1 MRFLTRAGATAAVLA
16 ASVLLTPSPTH
27 AMCPD
32 NTGPDTATECVAEH
46 LRPLEGIPRSPD
58 VYQGWI
64 DSGRAQLNDEFVAEC
79 LRPLGGIPR
88 SPDVYEGWI
97 DGCRARAGD

>member
-1 MRFLTRAGATAAVLA
+1 MNTMKLLTRAGATAAVLA

-32 NTGPDTATECVAEH
+32 NTG
-46 LRPLEGIPRSPD
+46 R
-58 VYQGWI
+58 I
-64 DSGRAQLNDEFVAEC
+64 DSSRTQLNDEFVAEC
-79 LRPLGGIPR
+79 LRPLGGIQR